1 MKIADFSVQRPVAIS
16 MVIIALVLVGL
27 VALPML
33 RVDLYPDMNLPVALV
48 TTSYEGAAPAE
59 VEKLVTRPLE
69 SALATVNNVKEIV
82 SYSQSGVSQV
92 IIRFNWGTDMDQAAL
107 DMRDKVD
114 LVRGFLPSEVKSPR
128 VLKLDPNSFPILQY
142 ALTGP
147 DIEEVKRVAEDI
159 VRPRL
164 ERVSG
169 VASVTV
175 SGGKTREIKVIL
187 DPARLDSY
195 GLTVGQVS
203 QLLAAE
209 NISGSAGTTVR
220 GSADLAIRV
229 VGEYKKVRDLAALP
243 LNLPGGGTVR
253 LGDIAT
259 IQDDYK
265 KQTQLSYVNGRP
277 SVALDVLKVS
287 GSNTVQVAGRVK
299 ERVAQI
305 NREMPPG
312 IQLVMVMDLSKFI
325 SDSINNVTRHAVLG
339 GLLAVL
345 VLYLFLR
352 SFRSTLVVALV
363 IPISIIATF
372 SMMYFGGQTINLLSL
387 GGLALGLGSLVDFSV
402 VVLESI
408 YRYRQN
414 GYGVIDAA
422 RLGTAEVGN
431 AVFASALAQVVVF
444 LPIVFVQGLAGILF
458 GPLALTV
465 SFSHLAALFAALT
478 LVPMLASRL
487 LRRVAPVEQDPEAV
501 SLPAAGRQRIGY
513 WMHLPSWHFT
523 RAFTRLSRHYG
534 RLLAWSLGHRKRVVL
549 TALALLI
556 GSLALLPLVG
566 TEFMPVMDQGEIQI
580 TIELPPGSRLS
591 ETGRVAGRV
600 EDVVSSLPETET
612 VFTRLGSGGNFAM
625 LGGGNTDQAMLTVK
639 LKPRDQR
646 RLSTEQVVDLIRSK
660 TARIPGAEITVKVND
675 NNGGHRSKP
684 ISIMVRGDDMETL
697 RQLGA
702 VLQERVAAIPGT
714 RNVTTNMEKAVPE
727 INVTIDRQ
735 RAGLYGL
742 SAGQVLSAVR
752 TAFDGQVVSRLRTGE
767 DEVDIRLMFPEQYRL
782 DPNRLAGLMLNTP
795 TGAKVAVGEVA
806 NIALQD
812 APQTIMRYNQSRLLT
827 VEAELAGRALGDVNR
842 DVQALMK
849 GIKLPPGYTYEIS
862 GDAQEMQ
869 ESFGNLF
876 LALLLSV
883 VLVYMVMAFLFE
895 SLFYPF
901 VIMFSL
907 PPTIVGVV
915 VGLLLTGYH
924 LSVVALIGMIM
935 LVGIVVNNA
944 IVLVDYINTL
954 RRQGLERNQAIM
966 QAGPV
971 RLRPIMMTT
980 LSTVL
985 ALLPMAFGGGEGSEG
1000 RAPLAVVVAFG
1011 LTFSTLITLLLVPV
1025 VYTIF
1030 DDLGARLRR
1039 RLGSGR
1045 EVEQTAST
1053 TV

>member
-33 RVDLYPDMNLPVALV
+33 RVDLYPDMELPVALV

-92 IIRFNWGTDMDQAAL
+92 VIRFNWGTDMDQAAL

-114 LVRGFLPSEVKSPR
+114 LVRGVLPSEVKSPR

-159 VRPRL
+159 VKPRL

-175 SGGKTREIKVIL
+175 SGGKTREIKVVL
-187 DPARLDSY
+187 DPARLESY
-195 GLTVGQVS
+195 GLTVSQVS

-220 GSADLAIRV
+220 GSTDLAIRV
-229 VGEYKKVRDLAALP
+229 VGEYKKARDLAGLP

-259 IQDDYK
+259 IQDDFK

-305 NREMPPG
+305 NKEMPPG
-312 IQLVMVMDLSKFI
+312 IKLVMVMDLSKFI

-339 GLLAVL
+339 GLLAVV

-422 RLGTAEVGN
+422 RQGTAEVGN

-487 LRRVAPVEQDPEAV
+487 LRRVAPVDEE
-501 SLPAAGRQRIGY
+501 PASVPPPSSGRQRIIY
-513 WMHLPSWHFT
+513 WLHLPSWHFT
-523 RAFTRLSRHYG
+523 RVFASLSRHYG
-534 RLLAWSLGHRKRVVL
+534 RLLAWCLGHRKRVVL
-549 TALALLI
+549 TALALLV
-556 GSLALLPLVG
+556 GALALLPLVG
-566 TEFMPVMDQGEIQI
+566 MEFMPVMDQGEIQV
-580 TIELPPGSRLS
+580 TIELPPGSQLA
-591 ETGRVAGRV
+591 ETGRIASRV
-600 EDVVSSLPETET
+600 EDIVSDLPETET
-612 VFTRLGSGGNFAM
+612 VFTRLGSGGSFAM
-625 LGGGNTDQAMLTVK
+625 LGGGNTDQAMLIVK
-639 LKPRDQR
+639 LKPRVQR
-646 RLSTEQVVDLIRSK
+646 KLSTEQVVDLIRGK
-660 TARIPGAEITVKVND
+660 TARIAGAEITVKVND
-675 NNGGHRSKP
+675 TNGGRQGKP

-702 VLQERVAAIPGT
+702 VLQSRVAAIEGT

-727 INVTIDRQ
+727 INVTVDRQ

-742 SAGQVLSAVR
+742 SAGQVLAAVR

-767 DEVDIRLMFPEQYRL
+767 DEVDIRLMFPAQYRL

-806 NIALQD
+806 DISVQD
-812 APQTIMRYNQSRLLT
+812 APQTIMRYNQSRLLN
-827 VEAELAGRALGDVNR
+827 VEAEIAGRPLGDVNR

-862 GDAQEMQ
+862 GEAQEMQ

-924 LSVVALIGMIM
+924 LSVVALIGLIM

-944 IVLVDYINTL
+944 IVLVDYINKL
-954 RRQGLERNQAIM
+954 RRQGMERNQAIM

-971 RLRPIMMTT
+971 RLRPILMTT

-1011 LTFSTLITLLLVPV
+1011 LTFSTLITLVLVPV

-1030 DDLGARLRR
+1030 DDLGAGIRR
-1039 RLGSGR
+1039 RLGGTR
-1045 EVEQTAST
+1045 AVEQTANT
-1053 TV
+1053 TA